1 MLPAIVNG
9 TVHITGQVHPLEN
22 SRKQPRQAQWLY
34 HQQKW
39 LQQKYLKVESAEE
52 RIDREGGSSEL
63 LDASS
68 GCCSGSLNFGPKLSM
83 SLIQMTFESDISR
96 SEVALAAGG
105 GRCMQW
111 KHYHWTFNNA
121 DADRVRA
128 IALEVIR
135 SSGQRILFGI
145 ITP

>member
-22 SRKQPRQAQWLY
+22 SRKQPKQAQWLY

-68 GCCSGSLNFGPKLSM
+68 
-83 SLIQMTFESDISR
+83 
-96 SEVALAAGG
+96 
-105 GRCMQW
+105 
-111 KHYHWTFNNA
+111 
-121 DADRVRA
+121 
-128 IALEVIR
+128 
-135 SSGQRILFGI
+135 
-145 ITP
+145 